1 MLLKLELVVIG
12 QKKKKKQDLILW
24 NQLLIILDIHI
35 RSDSLLKNIMNL
47 HYYLML

>member
-1 MLLKLELVVIG
+1 MLFQLELVVIG
-12 QKKKKKQDLILW
+12 RYNNEKQDLILW